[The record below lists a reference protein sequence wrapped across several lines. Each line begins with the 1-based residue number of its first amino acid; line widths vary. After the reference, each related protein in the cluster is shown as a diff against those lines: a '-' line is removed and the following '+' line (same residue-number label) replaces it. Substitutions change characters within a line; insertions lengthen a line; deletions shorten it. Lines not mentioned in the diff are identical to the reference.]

1 MCCLHS
7 LLTLNR
13 AVVNSG
19 RRGVSVVGWGPGDG
33 PVPPLFSPSADADAG
48 HYKKMVF
55 LILPFFSL
63 ILLLLVE

>member
-13 AVVNSG
+13 AVVNIG

-48 HYKKMVF
+48 HYKKMF
-55 LILPFFSL
+55 FYFTFFSL